1 MKEHMC
7 LYFFQCLA
15 EDEQTQRLGFVLIVV
30 MHMQRP
36 WLRLQPS
43 PEDMRETFVTF
54 FQRLPIRT
62 SAIHI
67 CFPDTPIC
75 HALKSS
81 LLFLMSRED
90 RSRTRF
96 HLGKP
101 CHNWIECQK
110 EMVDL

>member
-1 MKEHMC
+1 MC

-15 EDEQTQRLGFVLIVV
+15 EDEQTQRLGFVLVVV
-30 MHMQRP
+30 MHVQRP
-36 WLRLQPS
+36 WLRLHPN
-43 PEDMRETFVTF
+43 PEGMRETFVTF

-62 SAIHI
+62 SAVHV
-67 CFPDTPIC
+67 CLPDTPVC

-96 HLGKP
+96 HLG
-101 CHNWIECQK
+101 
-110 EMVDL
+110 